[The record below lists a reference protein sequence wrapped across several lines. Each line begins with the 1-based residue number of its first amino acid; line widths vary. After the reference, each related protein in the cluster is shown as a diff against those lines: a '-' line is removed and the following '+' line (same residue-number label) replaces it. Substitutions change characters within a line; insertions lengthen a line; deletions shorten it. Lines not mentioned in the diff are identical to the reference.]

1 MDQFIKL
8 FEKFAEYY
16 GHTTSTII
24 MVVIV
29 VLYGGYMLLKNYS
42 SLIKTFFENKMKEEE
57 KAHIK
62 ATIHRKNITPKVRQI
77 LSELAEEVKAD
88 RAIVFEFSNGS
99 SNLIGLPFL
108 YVSATAEVVK
118 RGVMPIASQ
127 YQKINVSIIAEFL
140 EKLESKGY
148 FYTKDISEIASEFP
162 MLYNMLSINGI
173 KSALFYSIVGVEDT
187 IGFLLVSTIG
197 TNSFTRDEALPKT
210 ASTTQIISSYL
221 NYDILNEEL

>member
-1 MDQFIKL
+1 MDQLIKL

-24 MVVIV
+24 MVIIV

-42 SLIKTFFENKMKEEE
+42 SLIKTFFENKIKEGE

-62 ATIHRKNITPKVRQI
+62 ATLHRKNITPKVRQI

-88 RAIVFEFSNGS
+88 RAVLFEFSNGS

-118 RGVMPIASQ
+118 RGTIPISNQ

-148 FYTKDISEIASEFP
+148 FYTKDIVEIAEEFP
-162 MLYNMLSINGI
+162 MLYNMMFVNNV
-173 KSALFYSIVGVEDT
+173 KSALFYTIIGVDDT
-187 IGFLLVSTIG
+187 IGFLLVTTVGSNT
-197 TNSFTRDEALPKT
+197 FTREDALPKV
-210 ASTTQIISSYL
+210 ASAAQVISSYL
-221 NYDILNEEL
+221 NFDILHDEL